1 MTMVLLNPKFFNII
15 SGIIIIA
22 LSLLLLIYSAAAV
35 VSILVIL
42 AVIMIFLGLTQILNT
57 RSDDHLER
65 SNLVVKYLI
74 AILELLMGIIL
85 IINLITDPIATAMFS
100 IRLLGFVILLIG
112 LSMLY
117 VGSMNYDYSKEYRY
131 ILMIIGLL
139 TIVFGVLILIIP
151 TVMFNLVAILV
162 AFPLL
167 LNGLTR
173 LFKGILS

>member
-1 MTMVLLNPKFFNII
+1 VASLNPKNFNII

-22 LSLLLLIYSAAAV
+22 LSLLLFVYSAAAV

-42 AVIMIFLGLTQILNT
+42 AVIMIFIGLTQILNT
-57 RSDDHLER
+57 RSDNHLKR

-85 IINLITDPIATAMFS
+85 IISLITDPIATAIFS

-117 VGSMNYDYSKEYRY
+117 VGSMNYDYRKEYRY
-131 ILMIIGLL
+131 ILMVFGLL
-139 TIVFGVLILIIP
+139 TIIFGVLILFIP
-151 TVMFNLVAILV
+151 TIVFNLVAIVV
-162 AFPLL
+162 ALPLL
-167 LNGLTR
+167 FNGLSR
-173 LFKGILS
+173 LLKGILN

>member
-1 MTMVLLNPKFFNII
+1 MASLNPKNFNII

-22 LSLLLLIYSAAAV
+22 LSFLLLIYSAAAV
-35 VSILVIL
+35 VFILVIL

-57 RSDDHLER
+57 RSDNHLKR

-85 IINLITDPIATAMFS
+85 IINLITDPIATAIFS
-100 IRLLGFVILLIG
+100 IQLLGFVFLLIG

-117 VGSMNYDYSKEYRY
+117 VGSMNYDYPKDYRY

-139 TIVFGVLILIIP
+139 TIIFGVLIIIIP
-151 TVMFNLVAILV
+151 TVGLNLVTIVV
-162 AFPLL
+162 ALPLL
-167 LNGLTR
+167 FNGLNR
-173 LFKGILS
+173 LLKGILS

>member
-1 MTMVLLNPKFFNII
+1 MASLNPKNFNII

-22 LSLLLLIYSAAAV
+22 LSFLLLIYYAAAV

-57 RSDDHLER
+57 RSDNHLER

-74 AILELLMGIIL
+74 AFLELLIGIIL
-85 IINLITDPIATAMFS
+85 IISLITDPIGTAIFS

-117 VGSMNYDYSKEYRY
+117 VGSMNYDYRKDYRY
-131 ILMIIGLL
+131 ILMIIGLV
-139 TIVFGVLILIIP
+139 TIIFGVLILIIP
-151 TVMFNLVAILV
+151 TVGLNLITIVVAL
-162 AFPLL
+162 PLL
-167 LNGLTR
+167 FNGLTR
-173 LFKGILS
+173 LLKGILN

>member
-1 MTMVLLNPKFFNII
+1 MASLNPKNFNII

-22 LSLLLLIYSAAAV
+22 LSFLLLIYSAAAV
-35 VSILVIL
+35 VFILVIL

-57 RSDDHLER
+57 RSDNHLKR

-85 IINLITDPIATAMFS
+85 IINLITDPIATAIFS
-100 IRLLGFVILLIG
+100 IRLLGFVFLLIG

-117 VGSMNYDYSKEYRY
+117 VGSMNYDYPKDYRY

-139 TIVFGVLILIIP
+139 TIIFGVLIIIIP
-151 TVMFNLVAILV
+151 TVGLNLVTIVV
-162 AFPLL
+162 ALPLL
-167 LNGLTR
+167 FNGLNR
-173 LFKGILS
+173 LLKGILS

>member
-1 MTMVLLNPKFFNII
+1 MASLNPKNFNII

-22 LSLLLLIYSAAAV
+22 LSFLLLIYSAAAV
-35 VSILVIL
+35 VFILVIL

-57 RSDDHLER
+57 RSDNHLKR

-85 IINLITDPIATAMFS
+85 IINLITDPIATAIFS
-100 IRLLGFVILLIG
+100 IQLLGFVFLLIG

-117 VGSMNYDYSKEYRY
+117 VGSMNYDYPKDYRY

-139 TIVFGVLILIIP
+139 TIIFGVLIIIIP
-151 TVMFNLVAILV
+151 TVGLNLVTLV
-162 AFPLL
+162 VALPLL
-167 LNGLTR
+167 FNGLNR
-173 LFKGILS
+173 LLKGILS

>member
-1 MTMVLLNPKFFNII
+1 MASLNPKNFNII

-22 LSLLLLIYSAAAV
+22 LSFLLLIYSAAAV

-57 RSDDHLER
+57 RSDNHLKR

-85 IINLITDPIATAMFS
+85 IINLITDPIATAIFS
-100 IRLLGFVILLIG
+100 IRLLGFVFLLIG

-117 VGSMNYDYSKEYRY
+117 VGSMNYDYPKDYRY

-139 TIVFGVLILIIP
+139 TIIFGVLIIIIP
-151 TVMFNLVAILV
+151 TVGLNLVTIVV
-162 AFPLL
+162 ALPLL
-167 LNGLTR
+167 FNGLNR
-173 LFKGILS
+173 LLKGILS